1 MCMLGAEISLNDVDN
16 LCSYFGICL
25 NCMHI
30 IHILSSP
37 RCGLCS
43 DLKFVV
49 YFFLKKKCGPVKS
62 AYCLWSPTH
71 HFSFEPNE
79 RFL

>member
-1 MCMLGAEISLNDVDN
+1 MLGAEISLKDSDN

-30 IHILSSP
+30 IHLLSSP
-37 RCGLCS
+37 HCGLYS

-49 YFFLKKKCGPVKS
+49 YFSLK
-62 AYCLWSPTH
+62 
-71 HFSFEPNE
+71 
-79 RFL
+79 